1 VEVEAMRIR
10 RGSRRSPTAVL
21 LALVALVLL
30 AGPAGGAFL
39 AATANGGNGWA
50 AAVSFPDYPT
60 QVLRSGP
67 GSYFRAETD
76 APSSAS
82 TSKALDSSVNAVDG
96 TYAAQTN
103 GPSTW
108 WRLDEASGVTS
119 SADSSGA
126 ANQASR
132 VGGATSGSGMHGNA
146 VFLDGV
152 DDRVYGDRPSVRTD
166 LSWTATAWVRL
177 EHKSSSQYSLS
188 QDGIYQSAFGL
199 GYTTS
204 SDRWAVYVANSD
216 TVNAS
221 YGILSGTTVPPLNTW
236 THLAAVYTP
245 GATSGTLRLYVNG
258 ALESSASYT
267 TSWIAVGSLAAGR
280 IIYNG
285 GGTARWTGGID
296 DARTYRRALSGTE
309 VSSLYTRVPGSNEA
323 GMTTGLR
330 GALLGPQKNLDGG
343 YAVAFAG
350 TSNLYSPTT
359 FTGPSTFSLELW
371 FRVSGTLG
379 GHLIGFASAPS
390 GSTTYSDRMVFVDS
404 GGRLSFVTKGTSTLH
419 VVRSPAA
426 YNDGTW
432 HHMVA
437 TMSPTTGM
445 RLYVDG
451 MLVGSLA
458 SASNVDNYTGYWRA
472 GGSKVVG
479 WPNDPASQYLI
490 GTLDE
495 VAVYQ
500 KVLTDSEISAH
511 YEADY

>member
-1 VEVEAMRIR
+1 VEVEAMRIP
-10 RGSRRSPTAVL
+10 RGSRRSPTAAL

-30 AGPAGGAFL
+30 AGPASGAFL
-39 AATANGGNGWA
+39 AVTANGGNGWA
-50 AAVSFPDYPT
+50 AAASFPDYPT

-146 VFLDGV
+146 AFLDGV
-152 DDRVYGDRPSVRTD
+152 DDRVYGARPSVRTD
-166 LSWTATAWVRL
+166 LAWTATAWVRL
-177 EHKSSSQYSLS
+177 EHKSSSQYALS
-188 QDGIYQSAFGL
+188 QDGIYQSALGL
-199 GYTTS
+199 GYTYS
-204 SDRWAVYVANSD
+204 SDRWALYVANSD

-221 YGILSGTTVPPLNTW
+221 YSILAGTTVPSLNAW

-245 GATSGTLRLYVNG
+245 GATSGTLSLYVNG

-267 TSWIAVGSLAAGR
+267 TSWIAGGSLAAGR

-285 GGTARWTGGID
+285 FPTLRWTGGVD
-296 DARTYRRALSGTE
+296 DVRTYRRALSGTE

-350 TSNLYSPTT
+350 TSNAYSPTT

-419 VVRSPAA
+419 VVRSPSA

-432 HHMVA
+432 HHMAA

-451 MLVGSLA
+451 ALVGSLA
-458 SASNVDNYTGYWRA
+458 SASNADNYTGYWRA
-472 GGSKVVG
+472 GGSEVVG